1 MKWSVLILIY
11 VVVQFV
17 AFMFVLVATPI
28 DMFRIRSRD
37 TQVLPDR
44 CYTLWGLKTNCDS
57 FSYRFLSDDLWESCP
72 PRRDRF
78 RVAQAFAVMSIF
90 VYLAAVVL
98 GVIMLFCCRWLR
110 WVCLALN
117 SVGAVTL
124 WIVWACMAV
133 SYHKNEGLNCE
144 PIKEFY
150 TYGAGFVLLVLAWL
164 LDILNIPVLLFLC
177 QDSGSGENGK
187 ETENKSQK

>member
-1 MKWSVLILIY
+1 MAWSIGLLIY

-17 AFMFVLVATPI
+17 AFLLVLAATPI
-28 DMFRIRSRD
+28 DMYRFRNPDGRSPN
-37 TQVLPDR
+37 Q
-44 CYTLWGLKTNCDS
+44 CITLWGLKITCS
-57 FSYRFLSDDLWESCP
+57 GSSYDFDSDDIWEDCP

-78 RVAQAFAVMSIF
+78 RVSEAFAVISVL
-90 VYLAAVVL
+90 VYCAAFVL
-98 GVIMLFCCRWLR
+98 GVIMLFCCRYLR

-124 WIVWACMAV
+124 WIVWVCMAV
-133 SYHKNEGLNCE
+133 SYHKNEGPDCE

>member
-1 MKWSVLILIY
+1 
-11 VVVQFV
+11 
-17 AFMFVLVATPI
+17 
-28 DMFRIRSRD
+28 
-37 TQVLPDR
+37 
-44 CYTLWGLKTNCDS
+44 
-57 FSYRFLSDDLWESCP
+57 
-72 PRRDRF
+72 
-78 RVAQAFAVMSIF
+78 
-90 VYLAAVVL
+90 
-98 GVIMLFCCRWLR
+98 MLFCCRRLR

-133 SYHKNEGLNCE
+133 AYHKNEGPDCE

-150 TYGAGFVLLVLAWL
+150 TYGAGFVLLVLVWL

>member
-1 MKWSVLILIY
+1 MAWSIGLLIY

-17 AFMFVLVATPI
+17 AFLLVLVATPI
-28 DMFRIRSRD
+28 DMYWFRN
-37 TQVLPDR
+37 PDGDSPNE
-44 CYTLWGLKTNCDS
+44 CITLWGLKITCSGSSYDFDS
-57 FSYRFLSDDLWESCP
+57 DGLWESCP

-78 RVAQAFAVMSIF
+78 RVSEAFAVISVL
-90 VYLAAVVL
+90 VYCAAFVL
-98 GVIMLFCCRWLR
+98 GVIMLFCCRYLR

-133 SYHKNEGLNCE
+133 AYHKNEGLHCQ